1 MLAGVAAPYCRLSFP
16 TDTTPRRSETGT
28 FPPPNAYSRLEI
40 NPIREA
46 LRMFCPNCGKEFAE
60 RVNFCCQCGTALFTP
75 AARRKPLSRSRT
87 NRKIAGVCA
96 GFAEYLDLDPTL
108 IRILWVML
116 VIFGGCGLLAY
127 LIAWIIMPEEPLLQ
141 VSATPAPAA
150 SPQVSPSR

>member
-1 MLAGVAAPYCRLSFP
+1 
-16 TDTTPRRSETGT
+16 
-28 FPPPNAYSRLEI
+28 
-40 NPIREA
+40 
-46 LRMFCPNCGKEFAE
+46 MFCPNCGKEFTE
-60 RVNFCCQCGTALFTP
+60 RVNFCCQCGTALFAP

-127 LIAWIIMPEEPLLQ
+127 LIAWIIMPEEPLPQ
-141 VSATPAPAA
+141 ARATPAPAA